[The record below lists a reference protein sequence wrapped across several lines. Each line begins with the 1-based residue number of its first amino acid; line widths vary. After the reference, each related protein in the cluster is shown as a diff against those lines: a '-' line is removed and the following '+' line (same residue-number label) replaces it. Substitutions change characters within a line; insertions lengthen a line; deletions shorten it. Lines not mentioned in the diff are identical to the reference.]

1 MNMTKL
7 RASLR
12 ASGFVL
18 AVVAIAGCTPMTS
31 FNGFAPSDRELAQV
45 QVGQSTRSD
54 VVTLFGPPT
63 SDGGL
68 RNDTIYYVASQFDR
82 IGPFAPQEV
91 DRTVIAVSF
100 DASDRVRNISRYTLE
115 DGRVVQLDRR
125 VTDDGIEDI
134 GVLEQLLGSF
144 GRLDAGTLLGA
155 DDSGGDL

>member
-7 RASLR
+7 RDSLR
-12 ASGFVL
+12 VSGFVL
-18 AVVAIAGCTPMTS
+18 AVVAVSACTPMTR
-31 FNGFAPSDRELAQV
+31 FHGFAPDARELAQV

-100 DASDRVRNISRYTLE
+100 DASDRVRNVIRYTLE

-125 VTDDGIEDI
+125 VTDDGIEDV

-144 GRLDAGTLLGA
+144 GRVDAGTLLGA
-155 DDSGGDL
+155 DDGGGDL

>member
-12 ASGFVL
+12 ASGFVV
-18 AVVAIAGCTPMTS
+18 AVVAVAACTPMTR
-31 FNGFAPSDRELAQV
+31 FHGFAPDARELAQV
-45 QVGQSTRSD
+45 QVGQSTRAD
-54 VVTLFGPPT
+54 VVALFGPPT
-63 SDGGL
+63 SDGGV

-82 IGPFAPQEV
+82 IGPFAPREV

-100 DASDRVRNISRYTLE
+100 DASDRVRNVTRYTLE

-125 VTDDGIEDI
+125 VTDDGIADV

-144 GRLDAGTLLGA
+144 GRIDAGTFLGA
-155 DDSGGDL
+155 DNGGGDL